1 MSMKAA
7 NILGNKMK
15 SSREDYSLPQSVFH
29 VPALNVFYLSLWHV
43 MLLRVNP
50 ETFLS
55 AALGFFP
62 LQQLANPHTEKVSIT
77 ITSRPLNFAQRD
89 ILPCTSSS
97 LCIHPVC
104 RELYFFFF

>member
-1 MSMKAA
+1 MKAA

-50 ETFLS
+50 KIFLP
-55 AALGFFP
+55 AALVFFP
-62 LQQLANPHTEKVSIT
+62 LQQLANPHTEKVSIA
-77 ITSRPLNFAQRD
+77 ITSRPLNFA
-89 ILPCTSSS
+89 
-97 LCIHPVC
+97 CIHPVC
-104 RELYFFFF
+104 KELYLGIILFFIIFFIFFSSE